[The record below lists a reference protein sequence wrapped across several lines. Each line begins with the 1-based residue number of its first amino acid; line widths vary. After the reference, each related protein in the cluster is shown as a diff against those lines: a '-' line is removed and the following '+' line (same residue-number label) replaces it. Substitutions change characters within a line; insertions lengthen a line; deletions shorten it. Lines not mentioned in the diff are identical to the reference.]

1 MARTT
6 FFTHG
11 TRNEQFL
18 LQNLVEEH
26 LKMFG
31 MDILYCPREI
41 MQTDG
46 VFNEEVVG
54 EFNDAYIIEAY
65 LENPEG
71 FQGNGDL
78 LTKFGV
84 AQTDEITMIISAQRF
99 SDLVS
104 QFLLLD
110 PDYKAPERP
119 QEGDLIYLPLTSNYF
134 EIKFVEHEEPFYQL
148 GKGYVY
154 KLKAELFEYSD
165 EQGDVFDS
173 DEELVDYGYTIK
185 HYYLPVNGV
194 TATGTTTVSSG
205 VVDQI
210 YITANGSKYNEAP
223 TVTISGDGTGA
234 TATAYLANI
243 TLSGGSP
250 TASAVIR
257 ATVKEGEIRAV
268 QIVSGGANYDEDRV
282 SLVVSS
288 PDSPGRF
295 ATILPTFTNGV
306 LTSLNIVNGGSGYKS
321 VKVVDIDNGGTGYTS
336 ATIAFSSAPVGISG
350 AFTVPETVTGSTS
363 GATANMVEWDA
374 GEGWVKLKSPTGTFS
389 VGESLVGS
397 ESGATIVLDSYDEQA
412 TADPKYSEAVTF
424 ETLGDDIID
433 FSEGNPFGLS
443 GNL

>member
-54 EFNDAYIIEAY
+54 EFNDAYLIEAY

-119 QEGDLIYLPLTSNYF
+119 QEGDLIYFPLTSNYF

-173 DEELVDYGYTIK
+173 DEDLVDYGYTIK
-185 HYYLPVNGV
+185 HYYLPVNGI
-194 TATGTTTVSSG
+194 TATGTATVSSG

-250 TASAVIR
+250 TSSAVIR

-295 ATILPTFTNGV
+295 ANLTPTFTNGV
-306 LTSLNIVNGGSGYKS
+306 LTSINIVNGGSGYKS

-374 GEGWVKLKSPTGTFS
+374 GEGWVKLKSPTGTFL
-389 VGESLVGS
+389 VGESLVGT